1 MIIDGQRLNFGVGEA
16 LHLAVHDGVL
26 TPAVAIGGHGMHE
39 IAHRLAGDRGKIRR
53 LGDAG
58 LAVTTRAGRPSRGQR
73 IHIDQRRACGVA
85 AGQHERRQRDECRT
99 WRQGVCPWVAR

>member
-39 IAHRLAGDRGKIRR
+39 IAHGWPAIVGKFGAWAMPV
-53 LGDAG
+53 L
-58 LAVTTRAGRPSRGQR
+58 P
-73 IHIDQRRACGVA
+73 
-85 AGQHERRQRDECRT
+85 
-99 WRQGVCPWVAR
+99 